1 MKVRTIFLAVF
12 LIILYASAY
21 SGAPDLDAIVSLQFE
36 DVPIST
42 VLNMMAQQYN
52 LNLVQSGRI
61 EGNISIKL
69 DSVSLEDALQVILA
83 SNGYN
88 YYTAGDIIVVKPL
101 ELSAAGE
108 MTVEIVDLHYIPPVA
123 AINAA
128 GGLLSPKG
136 SIKIIADPDFKA
148 ARTGKPVPSKIAIID
163 VPETARLTA
172 EFMGKRDR
180 RQPPIAIEV
189 RLAETIIND
198 DSEIGFNWPTSIT
211 ARGHGI
217 ETGGSDGISS
227 TENNEAI
234 GQVDLPDGKWEWGK
248 LSINELSLVLDFLEK
263 SGNSKLI
270 SDPKITTL
278 NNHPAEIKVATV
290 VPIQTINRFSEG
302 GSIQDIVTFQDEEVG
317 ITLNVTPHIAE
328 NNRIILDVNSTVSE
342 IIGYS
347 GTLDTQKPIT
357 SERSI
362 HTRITVMNEE
372 TAVLGG
378 LFKEDKIENEQRIF
392 LLGSIP
398 IIGGLFRHK
407 TSEVSTT
414 DLTIMITPRI
424 LED

>member
-69 DSVSLEDALQVILA
+69 DSVSLEDALQAILA

-148 ARTGKPVPSKIAIID
+148 ARNGKPVPSKIAVID

-172 EFMGKRDR
+172 EFIRKIDR
-180 RQPPIAIEV
+180 REPQIAIEV
-189 RLAETIIND
+189 RLVETIIND

>member
-1 MKVRTIFLAVF
+1 
-12 LIILYASAY
+12 
-21 SGAPDLDAIVSLQFE
+21 
-36 DVPIST
+36 
-42 VLNMMAQQYN
+42 
-52 LNLVQSGRI
+52 
-61 EGNISIKL
+61 
-69 DSVSLEDALQVILA
+69 
-83 SNGYN
+83 
-88 YYTAGDIIVVKPL
+88 
-101 ELSAAGE
+101 
-108 MTVEIVDLHYIPPVA
+108 
-123 AINAA
+123 
-128 GGLLSPKG
+128 
-136 SIKIIADPDFKA
+136 
-148 ARTGKPVPSKIAIID
+148 
-163 VPETARLTA
+163 
-172 EFMGKRDR
+172 
-180 RQPPIAIEV
+180 
-189 RLAETIIND
+189 
-198 DSEIGFNWPTSIT
+198 
-211 ARGHGI
+211 
-217 ETGGSDGISS
+217 
-227 TENNEAI
+227 
-234 GQVDLPDGKWEWGK
+234 

>member
-69 DSVSLEDALQVILA
+69 DSVSLEDALQAILA

-101 ELSAAGE
+101 DLPAAGE
-108 MTVEIVDLHYIPPVA
+108 MTVEIVDLHYIPPGA
-123 AINAA
+123 AVSAA
-128 GGLLSPKG
+128 EGLLSPKG

-148 ARTGKPVPSKIAIID
+148 ARNGKPVPSKIAVID

-172 EFMGKRDR
+172 EFIRKIDR
-180 RQPPIAIEV
+180 REPQIAIEV
-189 RLAETIIND
+189 RLVETIIND

>member
-36 DVPIST
+36 DVPISI

-101 ELSAAGE
+101 DLPAAGE
-108 MTVEIVDLHYIPPVA
+108 MTVEIVDLHYIPPGA
-123 AINAA
+123 AVSAA
-128 GGLLSPKG
+128 EGLLSPKG

-148 ARTGKPVPSKIAIID
+148 ARTGKPVPSKIAVID

-172 EFMGKRDR
+172 EFIRKIDR
-180 RQPPIAIEV
+180 REPQIAIEV
-189 RLAETIIND
+189 RLVETIIND

>member
-1 MKVRTIFLAVF
+1 
-12 LIILYASAY
+12 
-21 SGAPDLDAIVSLQFE
+21 
-36 DVPIST
+36 
-42 VLNMMAQQYN
+42 MMAQQYN

-69 DSVSLEDALQVILA
+69 DSVSLEDALQAILA

-101 ELSAAGE
+101 DLPAAGE
-108 MTVEIVDLHYIPPVA
+108 MTVETVDLHYIPPGA
-123 AINAA
+123 AVSAA
-128 GGLLSPKG
+128 EGLLSPKG

-172 EFMGKRDR
+172 EFIRKIDR
-180 RQPPIAIEV
+180 REPQIAIEV
-189 RLAETIIND
+189 RLVETIIND

>member
-36 DVPIST
+36 DVPISI

-52 LNLVQSGRI
+52 LNVVQSGRI

-69 DSVSLEDALQVILA
+69 DSVSLEDALQAILA

-101 ELSAAGE
+101 DLSAAGE

-148 ARTGKPVPSKIAIID
+148 ARTGKPVPSKIAVID

-172 EFMGKRDR
+172 EFIRKIDR
-180 RQPPIAIEV
+180 REPQIAIEV
-189 RLAETIIND
+189 RLVETIIND

>member
-69 DSVSLEDALQVILA
+69 DSVSLEDALQAILA

-101 ELSAAGE
+101 DLPAAGE
-108 MTVEIVDLHYIPPVA
+108 MTVEIVDLHYIPPGA
-123 AINAA
+123 AVSAA

-172 EFMGKRDR
+172 EFIRKIDR
-180 RQPPIAIEV
+180 REPQIANEV
-189 RLAETIIND
+189 RLVEAIIND

-407 TSEVSTT
+407 TSEVSE
-414 DLTIMITPRI
+414 RRHR
-424 LED
+424 